1 MSSRAFVGILNTT
14 GVGLGY
20 GSATATKK
28 GTAMAS
34 AQHHLNI
41 FTFWRANLANSC
53 LAGFIGFLL
62 FGICTLCLPGNLLAQ
77 EKRSP
82 AIMPLPAHVMQGE
95 GEFLIDGYFGIALK
109 GYKEAR
115 LERAQQSFLDTLS
128 RETGIPLWRQAILN
142 PPHFIVQTAGPSAA
156 AQQLGEDESYHLE
169 ISTTDV
175 QLTAPNPIGVLRGL
189 QTFLQLVRI
198 TPRGF
203 SVPVVTID
211 DKPRFPWRGLLI
223 DSGHRFVHISAIK
236 RNLDGMEAVKLN
248 VFHWR
253 FADNQGFHI
262 ESKKFPLLQE
272 KGSGGFYYS
281 QDEVR
286 EIIAYAS
293 DRGIRVVPEFDMPCH
308 TTSWFLG
315 YPDLAS
321 SQDPSRSSAIDPT
334 RESTYKFLAEF
345 IDEMAALFPDSYF
358 HAGGDE
364 CDVKEWEDNPRIQD
378 FMRAHA
384 IKDGEALQVLFTAK
398 IQKIIAGR
406 KKIMVGWDEVLQ
418 PNTPKDVVI
427 QSWRGPNSLA
437 EAARNGYRGVLSS
450 GYYIDLNQSAAEHYL
465 VDPLGDSAATL
476 TSDQKAR
483 VLGGEATM
491 WTDIVSDEN
500 MDNRVW
506 PRTAAIAERLW
517 SPQQVQDVDSMYQR
531 LAIISQILGYYGL
544 RHRLITD
551 EMLQRMSGE
560 PDPAPLRV
568 LAAVVQPPRL
578 YERQQLRTFGDF
590 TPLNR
595 LDDAV
600 PPESDTAREFNGI
613 AKRIAS
619 GKATP
624 QEWQQAREWLAL
636 WRDNDAK
643 LQPVLRRSY
652 LTEDLAPVSHNLSQV
667 AKIGLQALDD
677 LQENRPVSAEARQ
690 QSIEFLKSSAKPQAV
705 LLLMVVPSV
714 ELLVQATRTK

>member
-1 MSSRAFVGILNTT
+1 M
-14 GVGLGY
+14 
-20 GSATATKK
+20 
-28 GTAMAS
+28 
-34 AQHHLNI
+34 
-41 FTFWRANLANSC
+41 ANSC
-53 LAGFIGFLL
+53 PAGFIGFLL
-62 FGICTLCLPGNLLAQ
+62 LSFSTLCLPGNLLAQ

-82 AIMPLPAHVMQGE
+82 AIMPLPAHVVEGE
-95 GEFLIDGYFGIALK
+95 GEFLIDGDFGIALE

-115 LERAQQSFLDTLS
+115 LERARQRFLDTLS
-128 RETGIPLWRQAILN
+128 RETGIPLWRQAIHN
-142 PPHFIVQTAGPSAA
+142 PPHFIVRTAGPSAA
-156 AQQLGEDESYHLE
+156 VQQLGEDESYHLE

-203 SVPVVTID
+203 SVPIVAID

-321 SQDPSRSSAIDPT
+321 GQDPTRSSAIDPT
-334 RESTYKFLAEF
+334 RESTYKFLTEF
-345 IDEMAALFPDSYF
+345 IDEMATLFRDSYF

-364 CDVKEWEDNPRIQD
+364 CDVKEWEDNPRIRD
-378 FMRAHA
+378 FMRTHA

-398 IQKIIAGR
+398 IQKIIAGC

-418 PNTPKDVVI
+418 PDTPKDVVI

-476 TSDQKAR
+476 TSDQQAR

-517 SPQQVQDVDSMYQR
+517 SPHEAQDVDSMYQR

-551 EMLQRMSGE
+551 EMLERMSGE
-560 PDPAPLRV
+560 LDPAPLKV

-578 YERQQLRTFGDF
+578 YERQQLRTFADF

-600 PPESDTAREFNGI
+600 PPESATAREFNGI

-619 GKATP
+619 GKATRE
-624 QEWQQAREWLAL
+624 EWQQAREWLAL

-643 LQPVLRRSY
+643 LQPLLGRSY
-652 LTEDLAPVSHNLSQV
+652 LTQDLAPLSHNLSEV

-677 LQENRPVSAEARQ
+677 LEENRPVSRAARQ
-690 QSIEFLKSSAKPQAV
+690 QSIEFLKFSAKPQAV

-714 ELLVQATRTK
+714 ELIVEATRTE